1 MQISFS
7 EISAHFQNKYY
18 TVLYSF
24 VCIILSVIII
34 ITVVCRLFFW
44 TVVPLA
50 CRGVRWR
57 VGGRKEGKKKPKK

>member
-24 VCIILSVIII
+24 VCILLSVIII
-34 ITVVCRLFFW
+34 ITVCRLFFW

-57 VGGRKEGKKKPKK
+57 VGGRKEEEEKKTK